1 MTVEHAI
8 QILEKSKQGEEFSLD
23 NPSLFLKVNE
33 VSSARLYARKHIE
46 ALTFAISSLRGE
58 DCGIP
63 AESTIELLQASLR
76 SAQLTMENPSLFC
89 VKDSAKRKQQLQ
101 NAKNRSEALTLAINS
116 MRGH

>member
-33 VSSARLYARKHIE
+33 VSTARLYARKHIE
-46 ALTFAISSLRGE
+46 
-58 DCGIP
+58 
-63 AESTIELLQASLR
+63 
-76 SAQLTMENPSLFC
+76 LTMENPSLFC

-101 NAKNRSEALTLAINS
+101 NAKNRAEALTLAINS